1 MKTMKYLKLALLA
14 LVAAFATTSCM
25 DDDWKDPNSET
36 SPYGNNSIQ
45 EDKNQLKTIAEL
57 KEIYGKKQKDAIND
71 TVRIAD
77 GTQIKGIVTGNDIE
91 GNIYSQI
98 SIQYE
103 CDKPNGKPN
112 EKVTSGIIISV
123 AQGGLSGQL
132 PIGQEVLINV
142 GGLYYGTYRSQPQLG
157 VAYHDSSKDQNY
169 PSRISRA
176 DWQNRF
182 KVIGKPDASKI
193 KVQVFSTNPDTLKGE
208 LNVADLLDA
217 DVAYKYAGC
226 LVTLKGVEF
235 AMGDGKTTLAPEDE
249 GKTLGYG
256 VTRYFKGYDKT
267 NKQIG
272 IRTSCYAD
280 FAANLVPQGVV
291 DVTGVLSCYKSS
303 AKYNHTVQLALRR
316 FSDIKAS
323 ESK

>member
-14 LVAAFATTSCM
+14 LVAVFTTTSCM

-45 EDKNQLKTIAEL
+45 EDKALLKPIAEL
-57 KEIYGKKQKDAIND
+57 KEIYGKKQKDEIND

-77 GTQIKGIVTGNDIE
+77 GTQIKGIVTGNDVE
-91 GNIYSQI
+91 GNIYNQL
-98 SIQYE
+98 SIQDE
-103 CDKPNGKPN
+103 SDKP
-112 EKVTSGIIISV
+112 GIIISV

-132 PIGQEVLINV
+132 QIGQEVLINV

-157 VAYHDSSKDQNY
+157 VAYHDSFKDQNY

-193 KVQVFSTNPDTLKGE
+193 KVQVFSTNPDASKGE

-256 VTRYFKGYDKT
+256 VTRYFKGYEKT

-272 IRTSCYAD
+272 IRTSCYAE

-316 FSDIKAS
+316 LSDIKAS

>member
-14 LVAAFATTSCM
+14 LVAVFATTSCM

-45 EDKNQLKTIAEL
+45 ETNVMSIAEL
-57 KEIYGKKQKDAIND
+57 KNTYGKKQKDAIND

-98 SIQYE
+98 SIQDE
-103 CDKPNGKPN
+103 SDKP
-112 EKVTSGIIISV
+112 GIIISV

-132 PIGQEVLINV
+132 QIGQEVLINV

-193 KVQVFSTNPDTLKGE
+193 KVKVFSTNPDASKGE

-272 IRTSCYAD
+272 IRTSCYAE

>member
-14 LVAAFATTSCM
+14 LVAVFATTSCM

-45 EDKNQLKTIAEL
+45 ETNVVSIAEL
-57 KEIYGKKQKDAIND
+57 KNTYGPKQKDEIND

-98 SIQYE
+98 SIQDDS
-103 CDKPNGKPN
+103 DKP
-112 EKVTSGIIISV
+112 GIIISV

-132 PIGQEVLINV
+132 QIGQEVLINV

-193 KVQVFSTNPDTLKGE
+193 KVQVFSTNPDTSKGE

-272 IRTSCYAD
+272 IRTSCYAE

>member
-14 LVAAFATTSCM
+14 LVAVFTTTSCM

-45 EDKNQLKTIAEL
+45 ETNVMSIAEL
-57 KEIYGKKQKDAIND
+57 KNTYGPKQKDEIND

-98 SIQYE
+98 SIQDE
-103 CDKPNGKPN
+103 SDKP
-112 EKVTSGIIISV
+112 GIIISV

-132 PIGQEVLINV
+132 QIGQEVLINV

-193 KVQVFSTNPDTLKGE
+193 KVKVFSTNPDTSKGE

-272 IRTSCYAD
+272 IRTSCYAE

>member
-14 LVAAFATTSCM
+14 LVAVFATTSCM

-45 EDKNQLKTIAEL
+45 ETNVVSIAEL
-57 KEIYGKKQKDAIND
+57 KNTYGKKQKDEIND

-98 SIQYE
+98 SIQDE
-103 CDKPNGKPN
+103 SDKP
-112 EKVTSGIIISV
+112 GIIISV

-132 PIGQEVLINV
+132 QIGQEVLINV

-193 KVQVFSTNPDTLKGE
+193 KVQVFSTNPDASKGE

>member
-14 LVAAFATTSCM
+14 LVAVFATASCM
-25 DDDWKDPNSET
+25 DDDWKEPNSET

-45 EDKNQLKTIAEL
+45 ETNVVSIAKL
-57 KEIYGKKQKDAIND
+57 KETYGKIQKDKIND

-98 SIQYE
+98 AIQDE
-103 CDKPNGKPN
+103 SDDPNGKPG
-112 EKVTSGIIISV
+112 EKKVPSGIIISV

-132 PIGQEVLINV
+132 QIGQEVLINV

-182 KVIGKPDASKI
+182 KIMGKPDASKI
-193 KVQVFSTNPDTLKGE
+193 KVQVFSTNPDASKGE
-208 LNVADLLDA
+208 LNIADLIQA

-226 LVTLKGVEF
+226 LVTLKDVEF
-235 AMGDGKTTLAPEDE
+235 VKGDGTTTLAPEAE
-249 GKTLGYG
+249 GKDLGYG

-280 FAANLVPQGVV
+280 FAAELVPQGKL

-303 AKYNHTVQLALRR
+303 DKYNHTVQLALRR
-316 FSDIKAS
+316 YADFKV
-323 ESK
+323 K

>member
-1 MKTMKYLKLALLA
+1 MKTIKYLKLALLA
-14 LVAAFATTSCM
+14 LVAVFATTSCM
-25 DDDWKDPNSET
+25 DDDWKEPNSQT

-45 EDKNQLKTIAEL
+45 EDKDKLKTIAEL
-57 KEIYGKKQKDAIND
+57 KDKYEKQDGSVNYA
-71 TVRIAD
+71 VRIDD
-77 GTQIKGIVTGNDIE
+77 GTQIKGVVTGNDVE

-98 SIQYE
+98 SIQDDS
-103 CDKPNGKPN
+103 DKP
-112 EKVTSGIIISV
+112 GIIISV

-132 PIGQEVLINV
+132 QIGQEVLINV
-142 GGLYYGTYRSQPQLG
+142 GGLYYGAYRSQPQLG
-157 VAYHDSSKDQNY
+157 VNYHDTSKDQYY

-193 KVQVFSTNPDTLKGE
+193 KVQVFSTNPDTSNGE

-272 IRTSCYAD
+272 IRTSCYAE

>member
-14 LVAAFATTSCM
+14 LVAVFATTSCM

-45 EDKNQLKTIAEL
+45 ETNVVFIAEL
-57 KEIYGKKQKDAIND
+57 KNTYGPKQKDEIND

-98 SIQYE
+98 SIQDDS
-103 CDKPNGKPN
+103 DKP
-112 EKVTSGIIISV
+112 GIIISV

-132 PIGQEVLINV
+132 QIGQEVLINV

-193 KVQVFSTNPDTLKGE
+193 KVKVFSTNPDTSKGE

-272 IRTSCYAD
+272 IRTSCYAE

>member
-14 LVAAFATTSCM
+14 LVAVFATASCM

-45 EDKNQLKTIAEL
+45 ETNVVSIAEL
-57 KEIYGKKQKDAIND
+57 KNTYGPKQKDEIND

-98 SIQYE
+98 SIQDDS
-103 CDKPNGKPN
+103 DKP
-112 EKVTSGIIISV
+112 GIIISV

-132 PIGQEVLINV
+132 QIGQEVLINV

-193 KVQVFSTNPDTLKGE
+193 KVQVFSTNPDASKGE

>member
-14 LVAAFATTSCM
+14 LVAVFATASCM

-45 EDKNQLKTIAEL
+45 ETNVVSIAEL
-57 KEIYGKKQKDAIND
+57 KNTYGPKQKDEIND

-98 SIQYE
+98 SIQDDS
-103 CDKPNGKPN
+103 DKP
-112 EKVTSGIIISV
+112 GIIISV

-132 PIGQEVLINV
+132 QIGQEVLINV

-193 KVQVFSTNPDTLKGE
+193 KVKVFSTNPDTSKGE

>member
-14 LVAAFATTSCM
+14 LVAVFTTTSCM

-45 EDKNQLKTIAEL
+45 ETNVMSIAEL
-57 KEIYGKKQKDAIND
+57 KNTYGPKQKDEIND

-98 SIQYE
+98 SIQDDS
-103 CDKPNGKPN
+103 DKP
-112 EKVTSGIIISV
+112 GIIISV

-132 PIGQEVLINV
+132 QIGQEVLINV

-193 KVQVFSTNPDTLKGE
+193 KVQVFSTNPDTSKGE

-272 IRTSCYAD
+272 IRTSCYAE

-316 FSDIKAS
+316 VSDIKAS

>member
-14 LVAAFATTSCM
+14 LVAVFATTSCM

-45 EDKNQLKTIAEL
+45 ETNVVSIAEL
-57 KEIYGKKQKDAIND
+57 KNTYGPKQKDEIND

-77 GTQIKGIVTGNDIE
+77 GTQIKGIVTGNDVE

-98 SIQYE
+98 SIQDDS
-103 CDKPNGKPN
+103 DKP
-112 EKVTSGIIISV
+112 GIIISV

-132 PIGQEVLINV
+132 QIGQEVLINV

-193 KVQVFSTNPDTLKGE
+193 KVQVFSTNPDASKGE
-208 LNVADLLDA
+208 LNIADLLDA

>member
-14 LVAAFATTSCM
+14 LVAVFATTSCM
-25 DDDWKDPNSET
+25 DDDWKEPNSQT

-45 EDKNQLKTIAEL
+45 EDKDKLKTIAEL
-57 KEIYGKKQKDAIND
+57 KDKYEKQDGSVNYA
-71 TVRIAD
+71 VRIDD
-77 GTQIKGIVTGNDIE
+77 GTQIKGVVTGNDVE

-98 SIQYE
+98 SIQDDS
-103 CDKPNGKPN
+103 DKP
-112 EKVTSGIIISV
+112 GIIISV

-132 PIGQEVLINV
+132 QIGQEVLINV
-142 GGLYYGTYRSQPQLG
+142 GGLYYGAYRSQPQLG
-157 VAYHDSSKDQNY
+157 VNYHDTSKDQYY

-193 KVQVFSTNPDTLKGE
+193 KVQVFSTNPDASRGE

-272 IRTSCYAD
+272 IRTSCYAE

>member
-14 LVAAFATTSCM
+14 LVAVFATTSCM

-45 EDKNQLKTIAEL
+45 ETNVVSIAEL
-57 KEIYGKKQKDAIND
+57 KNTYGPKQKNAIND

-98 SIQYE
+98 SIQDE
-103 CDKPNGKPN
+103 SDKP
-112 EKVTSGIIISV
+112 GIIISV

-132 PIGQEVLINV
+132 QIGQEVLINV

-193 KVQVFSTNPDTLKGE
+193 KVQVFSTNPDASKGE

-272 IRTSCYAD
+272 IRTSCYAE

>member
-14 LVAAFATTSCM
+14 LVAVFATTSCM

-45 EDKNQLKTIAEL
+45 ETNVMSIAEL
-57 KEIYGKKQKDAIND
+57 KNTYGPKQKDEIND

-98 SIQYE
+98 SIQDE
-103 CDKPNGKPN
+103 SDNPNKPG

-132 PIGQEVLINV
+132 QIGQEVLINV

-193 KVQVFSTNPDTLKGE
+193 KVQVFSTNPDTSKGE

>member
-1 MKTMKYLKLALLA
+1 MKYLKLALLA
-14 LVAAFATTSCM
+14 LVAVFATASCM

-45 EDKNQLKTIAEL
+45 ETNVVSIAEL
-57 KEIYGKKQKDAIND
+57 KNTYGPKQKDEIND

-98 SIQYE
+98 SIQDE
-103 CDKPNGKPN
+103 SDKP
-112 EKVTSGIIISV
+112 GIIISV

-132 PIGQEVLINV
+132 QIGQEVLINV

-193 KVQVFSTNPDTLKGE
+193 KVQVFSTNPDASKGE

-272 IRTSCYAD
+272 IRTSCYAE

>member
-14 LVAAFATTSCM
+14 LVAVFATTSCM

-45 EDKNQLKTIAEL
+45 ETNVVSIAEL
-57 KEIYGKKQKDAIND
+57 KNTYGPKQKDAIND

-98 SIQYE
+98 SIQDE
-103 CDKPNGKPN
+103 SDKP
-112 EKVTSGIIISV
+112 GIIISV

-132 PIGQEVLINV
+132 QIGQEVLINV

-193 KVQVFSTNPDTLKGE
+193 KVQVFSTNPDTSKGE

-272 IRTSCYAD
+272 IRTSCYAE

>member
-14 LVAAFATTSCM
+14 LVAVFTTTSCM

-45 EDKNQLKTIAEL
+45 ETNVVSIAEL
-57 KEIYGKKQKDAIND
+57 KNTYGPKQKDEIND

-98 SIQYE
+98 SIQDDS
-103 CDKPNGKPN
+103 DKP
-112 EKVTSGIIISV
+112 GIIISV

-132 PIGQEVLINV
+132 QIGQEVLINV
-142 GGLYYGTYRSQPQLG
+142 GGLYYGTYRSQPQFG

-193 KVQVFSTNPDTLKGE
+193 KVQVFSTNPDTSKGE

-272 IRTSCYAD
+272 IRTSCYAE

>member
-1 MKTMKYLKLALLA
+1 MKYLKLALLA
-14 LVAAFATTSCM
+14 LVAVFATASCM
-25 DDDWKDPNSET
+25 DDDWKEPNSET

-45 EDKNQLKTIAEL
+45 ETNVVPIAEL
-57 KEIYGKKQKDAIND
+57 KETYGKKQKDAIND

-98 SIQYE
+98 AIQDE
-103 CDKPNGKPN
+103 SDKP
-112 EKVTSGIIISV
+112 GIIISV

-132 PIGQEVLINV
+132 QIGQEVLINV

-182 KVIGKPDASKI
+182 KIMGKPDASKI
-193 KVQVFSTNPDTLKGE
+193 KVQVFSANPDASKGE
-208 LNVADLLDA
+208 LNIADLIQA

-226 LVTLKGVEF
+226 LVTLKDVEF
-235 AMGDGKTTLAPEDE
+235 VKGDGTTTLAPESE
-249 GKTLGYG
+249 GKDLGYG

-280 FAANLVPQGVV
+280 FAAELVPQGKL

-303 AKYNHTVQLALRR
+303 DKYNHTVQLALRR
-316 FSDIKAS
+316 YADFKL
-323 ESK
+323 K

>member
-14 LVAAFATTSCM
+14 LVAVFATTSCM

-45 EDKNQLKTIAEL
+45 ETNVVSIAEL
-57 KEIYGKKQKDAIND
+57 KNTYGPKQKDEIND

-77 GTQIKGIVTGNDIE
+77 GTQIKGIVTGNDVE

-98 SIQYE
+98 SIQDDS
-103 CDKPNGKPN
+103 DKP
-112 EKVTSGIIISV
+112 GIIISV

-132 PIGQEVLINV
+132 QIGQEVLINV

-193 KVQVFSTNPDTLKGE
+193 KVKVFSTNPDTSKGE

-272 IRTSCYAD
+272 IRTSCYAE

>member
-1 MKTMKYLKLALLA
+1 MKYLKLALLA
-14 LVAAFATTSCM
+14 LVAVFATASCM
-25 DDDWKDPNSET
+25 DDDWKEPNSET

-57 KEIYGKKQKDAIND
+57 KETYGKNQKDKIND
-71 TVRIAD
+71 MVRIAD

-98 SIQYE
+98 AIQDE
-103 CDKPNGKPN
+103 SDKP
-112 EKVTSGIIISV
+112 GIIISV

-132 PIGQEVLINV
+132 QIGQEVLINV

-182 KVIGKPDASKI
+182 KIMGKPDASKI
-193 KVQVFSTNPDTLKGE
+193 KVQVFSTNPDASKGE
-208 LNVADLLDA
+208 LNIADLIKA

-226 LVTLKGVEF
+226 LVTLKDVEF
-235 AMGDGKTTLAPEDE
+235 VQGDGTTTLAPEAE
-249 GKTLGYG
+249 GKDLGYG

-280 FAANLVPQGVV
+280 FAAELVPQGKL

-303 AKYNHTVQLALRR
+303 DKYNHTVQLALRR
-316 FSDIKAS
+316 YSDFKL
-323 ESK
+323 K

>member
-1 MKTMKYLKLALLA
+1 MKYLKLALLA
-14 LVAAFATTSCM
+14 LVAVFATASCM
-25 DDDWKDPNSET
+25 DDDWKEPNSET

-45 EDKNQLKTIAEL
+45 ETNVVTIAEL
-57 KEIYGKKQKDAIND
+57 KAKYGPKQKDAFND
-71 TVRIAD
+71 TVRIEE

-98 SIQYE
+98 AIQDE
-103 CDKPNGKPN
+103 SDKP
-112 EKVTSGIIISV
+112 GIIISV

-132 PIGQEVLINV
+132 QIGQDVLINV

-157 VAYHDSSKDQNY
+157 VAYHDSSKNQNY

-182 KVIGKPDASKI
+182 KIIGKPDASKI
-193 KVQVFSTNPDTLKGE
+193 KVQVFSTNPDASKGE
-208 LNVADLLDA
+208 LNIADLIKA

-226 LVTLKGVEF
+226 LVTLKDVEF
-235 AMGDGKTTLAPEDE
+235 VMGDGTTTLAPEAE
-249 GKTLGYG
+249 GKKLGYG
-256 VTRYFKGYDKT
+256 VTRYFKGYEKT

-280 FAANLVPQGVV
+280 FAAELVPQGKL
-291 DVTGVLSCYKSS
+291 DVTGVLSCFKSS
-303 AKYNHTVQLALRR
+303 DTYNHTVQLALRR
-316 FSDIKAS
+316 YADFKL
-323 ESK
+323 K

>member
-14 LVAAFATTSCM
+14 LVAVFATTSCM

-45 EDKNQLKTIAEL
+45 ETNVVSIAEL
-57 KEIYGKKQKDAIND
+57 KNTYGKKQKDAIND

-77 GTQIKGIVTGNDIE
+77 GTQIKGIVTGNDVE

-98 SIQYE
+98 SIQDDS
-103 CDKPNGKPN
+103 DKP
-112 EKVTSGIIISV
+112 GIIISV

-132 PIGQEVLINV
+132 QIGQEVLINV

-193 KVQVFSTNPDTLKGE
+193 KVKVFCTNPDTSKGE

-272 IRTSCYAD
+272 IRTSCYAE

>member
-1 MKTMKYLKLALLA
+1 MKYLKLALLA
-14 LVAAFATTSCM
+14 LVAVFATTSCM

-45 EDKNQLKTIAEL
+45 ETNVVSIAEL
-57 KEIYGKKQKDAIND
+57 KNTYGKKQKDEIND

-77 GTQIKGIVTGNDIE
+77 GTQIKGIVTGNDVE

-98 SIQYE
+98 SIQDDS
-103 CDKPNGKPN
+103 DKP
-112 EKVTSGIIISV
+112 GIIISV

-132 PIGQEVLINV
+132 QIGQEVLINV

-193 KVQVFSTNPDTLKGE
+193 KVQVFSTNPDASKGE

>member
-1 MKTMKYLKLALLA
+1 MKYLKLALLA
-14 LVAAFATTSCM
+14 LVAVFATTSCM

-45 EDKNQLKTIAEL
+45 ETNVVSIAEL
-57 KEIYGKKQKDAIND
+57 KNTYGPKQKDEIND

-98 SIQYE
+98 SIQDE
-103 CDKPNGKPN
+103 SDKP
-112 EKVTSGIIISV
+112 GIIISV

-132 PIGQEVLINV
+132 QIGQEVLINV

-193 KVQVFSTNPDTLKGE
+193 KVQVFSTNPDASKGE

-272 IRTSCYAD
+272 IRTSCYAE

>member
-14 LVAAFATTSCM
+14 LVAVFATTSCM

-45 EDKNQLKTIAEL
+45 ETNVVSIAEL
-57 KEIYGKKQKDAIND
+57 KNTYGPKQKDEIND

-98 SIQYE
+98 SIQDE
-103 CDKPNGKPN
+103 SDKP
-112 EKVTSGIIISV
+112 GIIISV

-132 PIGQEVLINV
+132 QIGQEVLINV

-193 KVQVFSTNPDTLKGE
+193 KVQVFSTNPDASKGE

>member
-1 MKTMKYLKLALLA
+1 MKYLKLALLA
-14 LVAAFATTSCM
+14 LVAVFATASCM

-45 EDKNQLKTIAEL
+45 ETNVVTIAEL
-57 KEIYGKKQKDAIND
+57 KAKYGPKQKDAIND
-71 TVRIAD
+71 TVRIEE

-98 SIQYE
+98 AIQDE
-103 CDKPNGKPN
+103 SDKP
-112 EKVTSGIIISV
+112 GIIISV

-132 PIGQEVLINV
+132 QIGQEVLINV
-142 GGLYYGTYRSQPQLG
+142 GGLYYGVYRSQPQLG
-157 VAYHDSSKDQNY
+157 VAYHDSSKNQDY

-182 KVIGKPDASKI
+182 KAIGKPDASKI
-193 KVQVFSTNPDTLKGE
+193 KVQVFSTNPDASKGE
-208 LNVADLLDA
+208 LNIADLIQA

-226 LVTLKGVEF
+226 LVTLKDVEF
-235 AMGDGKTTLAPEDE
+235 VKGDGTTTLAPEAE
-249 GKTLGYG
+249 GKDLGYG
-256 VTRYFKGYDKT
+256 VTRYFKGYEKT

-280 FAANLVPQGVV
+280 FAAELVPQGKL

-303 AKYNHTVQLALRR
+303 DKYNHTVQLALRR
-316 FSDIKAS
+316 YSDFKV
-323 ESK
+323 K

>member
-14 LVAAFATTSCM
+14 FVAVFATASCM
-25 DDDWKDPNSET
+25 DDDWKEPNSGT

-45 EDKNQLKTIAEL
+45 ETNVVSIAKL
-57 KEIYGKKQKDAIND
+57 KETYGKIQKDKIND
-71 TVRIAD
+71 TVRIAE

-98 SIQYE
+98 AIQDE
-103 CDKPNGKPN
+103 SDKP
-112 EKVTSGIIISV
+112 GIIISV

-132 PIGQEVLINV
+132 QIGQEVLINV

-182 KVIGKPDASKI
+182 KIMGKPDASKI
-193 KVQVFSTNPDTLKGE
+193 KVQVFSTNPDASKGE
-208 LNVADLLDA
+208 LNIADLIQA

-226 LVTLKGVEF
+226 LVTLKDVEF
-235 AMGDGKTTLAPEDE
+235 VKGDGTTTLAPEAE
-249 GKTLGYG
+249 GKDLGYG

-280 FAANLVPQGVV
+280 FAAELVPQGKL

-303 AKYNHTVQLALRR
+303 DKYNHTVQLALRR
-316 FSDIKAS
+316 YADFKV
-323 ESK
+323 K

>member
-14 LVAAFATTSCM
+14 LVAVFATTSCM

-45 EDKNQLKTIAEL
+45 ETNVVSIAEL
-57 KEIYGKKQKDAIND
+57 KNTYGPKQKDEIND

-77 GTQIKGIVTGNDIE
+77 GTQIKGIVTGNDVE
-91 GNIYSQI
+91 GNIYNQI
-98 SIQYE
+98 SIQDE
-103 CDKPNGKPN
+103 SDKP
-112 EKVTSGIIISV
+112 GIIISV

-132 PIGQEVLINV
+132 QIGQEVLINV

-193 KVQVFSTNPDTLKGE
+193 KVQVFSTNPDASKGE

-249 GKTLGYG
+249 GMTLGYG
-256 VTRYFKGYDKT
+256 VTRYFKGYEKT
-267 NKQIG
+267 YKQIG
-272 IRTSCYAD
+272 IRTSCYAE

-316 FSDIKAS
+316 LSDIKAS

>member
-14 LVAAFATTSCM
+14 LVAVFATTSCM

-45 EDKNQLKTIAEL
+45 ETNVVSIAEL
-57 KEIYGKKQKDAIND
+57 KNTYGSKQKDEIND

-98 SIQYE
+98 SIQDE
-103 CDKPNGKPN
+103 SDKP
-112 EKVTSGIIISV
+112 GIIISV

-132 PIGQEVLINV
+132 QIGQEVLINV

-193 KVQVFSTNPDTLKGE
+193 KVKVFSTNPDTSKGE

-272 IRTSCYAD
+272 IRTSCYAE

-303 AKYNHTVQLALRR
+303 AKYNHTVQLVLRR

>member
-14 LVAAFATTSCM
+14 LVAVFATTSCM

-45 EDKNQLKTIAEL
+45 ETNVMSIAEL
-57 KEIYGKKQKDAIND
+57 KNTYGPKQKDAIND

-98 SIQYE
+98 SIQDDS
-103 CDKPNGKPN
+103 DKP
-112 EKVTSGIIISV
+112 GIIISV

-132 PIGQEVLINV
+132 QIGQEVLINV

-193 KVQVFSTNPDTLKGE
+193 KVQVFSTNPDASKGE

-272 IRTSCYAD
+272 IRTSCYAE

>member
-14 LVAAFATTSCM
+14 LVAVFATTSCM

-45 EDKNQLKTIAEL
+45 ETNVMSIAEL
-57 KEIYGKKQKDAIND
+57 KNTYGPKQKDEIND

-98 SIQYE
+98 SIQDDS
-103 CDKPNGKPN
+103 DKP
-112 EKVTSGIIISV
+112 GIIISV

-132 PIGQEVLINV
+132 QIGQEVLINV

-193 KVQVFSTNPDTLKGE
+193 KVQVFSTNPDASKGE

-272 IRTSCYAD
+272 IRTSCYAE

>member
-14 LVAAFATTSCM
+14 LVAVFATASCM
-25 DDDWKDPNSET
+25 DDDWKEPNSET

-45 EDKNQLKTIAEL
+45 ETNVVPIAEL
-57 KEIYGKKQKDAIND
+57 KETYGKKQKDAIND

-98 SIQYE
+98 AIQDE
-103 CDKPNGKPN
+103 SDKP
-112 EKVTSGIIISV
+112 GIIISV

-132 PIGQEVLINV
+132 QIGQEVLINV

-182 KVIGKPDASKI
+182 KIIGKPDASKI
-193 KVQVFSTNPDTLKGE
+193 KVQVFSTNPDASKGE
-208 LNVADLLDA
+208 LNIADLIQA

-226 LVTLKGVEF
+226 LVTLKDVEF
-235 AMGDGKTTLAPEDE
+235 VKGDGTTTLAPESE
-249 GKTLGYG
+249 GKDLGYG

-280 FAANLVPQGVV
+280 FAAELVPQGKL

-303 AKYNHTVQLALRR
+303 DKYNHTVQLALRR
-316 FSDIKAS
+316 YADFKL
-323 ESK
+323 K

>member
-14 LVAAFATTSCM
+14 LVAVFATASCM
-25 DDDWKDPNSET
+25 DDDWKEPNSET

-45 EDKNQLKTIAEL
+45 ETNVVTIAEL
-57 KEIYGKKQKDAIND
+57 KAKYGPKQKDAIND

-77 GTQIKGIVTGNDIE
+77 GTQIKGIVTGNAIE

-98 SIQYE
+98 AIQDE
-103 CDKPNGKPN
+103 SDKP
-112 EKVTSGIIISV
+112 GIIISV

-132 PIGQEVLINV
+132 QIGQEVLINV

-193 KVQVFSTNPDTLKGE
+193 KVQVFSTNPDASKGE

>member
-14 LVAAFATTSCM
+14 LVAVFATTSCM

-45 EDKNQLKTIAEL
+45 ETNVVSIAEL
-57 KEIYGKKQKDAIND
+57 KNTYGSKQKDEIND

-98 SIQYE
+98 SIQDE
-103 CDKPNGKPN
+103 SDKP
-112 EKVTSGIIISV
+112 GIIISV

-132 PIGQEVLINV
+132 QIGQEVLINV

-193 KVQVFSTNPDTLKGE
+193 KVQVVSTNPDTSKGE

>member
-14 LVAAFATTSCM
+14 LVAVFATTSCM

-45 EDKNQLKTIAEL
+45 ETNVVSIAEL
-57 KEIYGKKQKDAIND
+57 KNTYGPKQKDEIND

-98 SIQYE
+98 SIQDDS
-103 CDKPNGKPN
+103 DKP
-112 EKVTSGIIISV
+112 GIIISV

-132 PIGQEVLINV
+132 QIGQEVLINV

-182 KVIGKPDASKI
+182 KVIGKPNASKI
-193 KVQVFSTNPDTLKGE
+193 KVQVFSTNPDASKGE

>member
-14 LVAAFATTSCM
+14 LVAVFATTSCM

-45 EDKNQLKTIAEL
+45 ETNVVSIAEL
-57 KEIYGKKQKDAIND
+57 KNTYGPKQKDEIND

-77 GTQIKGIVTGNDIE
+77 GTQIKGVVTGNDVE

-98 SIQYE
+98 SIQDDS
-103 CDKPNGKPN
+103 DKP
-112 EKVTSGIIISV
+112 GIIISV

-132 PIGQEVLINV
+132 QIGQEVLINV

-193 KVQVFSTNPDTLKGE
+193 KVQVFSTNPDALKGE

>member
-14 LVAAFATTSCM
+14 LVAVFATTSCM

-45 EDKNQLKTIAEL
+45 ETNVVSIAEL
-57 KEIYGKKQKDAIND
+57 KNTYGPKQKDEIND

-98 SIQYE
+98 SIQDE
-103 CDKPNGKPN
+103 SDKP
-112 EKVTSGIIISV
+112 GIIISV

-132 PIGQEVLINV
+132 QIGQEVLINV

-193 KVQVFSTNPDTLKGE
+193 KVQVFSTNPNTSKGE

>member
-14 LVAAFATTSCM
+14 LVAVFATTSCM

-45 EDKNQLKTIAEL
+45 ETNVVSIAEL
-57 KEIYGKKQKDAIND
+57 KNTYGPKQKDEIND

-98 SIQYE
+98 SIQDE
-103 CDKPNGKPN
+103 SDNPNKPG

-132 PIGQEVLINV
+132 QIGQEVLINV

-193 KVQVFSTNPDTLKGE
+193 KVQVFSTNPDASKKE

>member
-14 LVAAFATTSCM
+14 LVAVFATTSCM

-98 SIQYE
+98 SIQDDS
-103 CDKPNGKPN
+103 DKP
-112 EKVTSGIIISV
+112 GIIISV

-132 PIGQEVLINV
+132 QIGQEVLINV
-142 GGLYYGTYRSQPQLG
+142 SGLYYGTYRSQPQLG

-193 KVQVFSTNPDTLKGE
+193 KVQVFSTNPDASKGE